1 MPQIS
6 IIVCTRNRAESLPLC
21 LNSIEQAAVANRA
34 VEVELVIVDNG
45 STDATAALLQTWQ
58 KSTSVRCRVLS
69 AEERGLS
76 HARNYG
82 LQQATGNIIAFTDDD
97 CTVTPDYLTQLERAY
112 AADAGPTLRGGRVE
126 LGDPRDLPFTIKT
139 DLAPQRFAGGHPGG
153 FIHGCNLTM
162 SRSALELVGRF
173 DTRLGAGQSIGAA
186 EDSDFVYRAHRS
198 GVMVLYDPSIV
209 VFHHHGRR
217 DFAEVRLLQEVY
229 NLGNGALYAK
239 HGLRDW
245 KLLLRICRDIRGGL
259 WEHWGGPLADKEF
272 GLSHRTILRGNLRGA
287 MRFWLSS
294 LGGINR
300 RDQFQDGPIK

>member
-6 IIVCTRNRAESLPLC
+6 LIVCTRNRAESLPVC

-34 VEVELVIVDNG
+34 VEVELLIVNNG
-45 STDATAALLQTWQ
+45 STDATAAVLRAWQ
-58 KSTSVRCRVLS
+58 RSTPVRCRVLL
-69 AEERGLS
+69 AEQRGLS

-82 LQQATGNIIAFTDDD
+82 LEHATGKIIAFTDDD
-97 CTVTPDYLTQLERAY
+97 CTVAPDYLTQVERAY

-139 DLAPQRFAGGHPGG
+139 DLVPQRFTGGHPGG

-173 DTRLGAGQSIGAA
+173 DIRLGAGQPIGAA

-217 DFAEVRLLQEVY
+217 DFAEAKLLQDVY
-229 NLGNGALYAK
+229 NVGNGALYAK

-245 KLLLRICRDIRGGL
+245 KLLFRICRDIRSGL
-259 WEHWGGPLADKEF
+259 WEYFGGPLADN
-272 GLSHRTILRGNLRGA
+272 GLSHRKNLRGNLSGA

-294 LGGINR
+294 R
-300 RDQFQDGPIK
+300 H

>member
-6 IIVCTRNRAESLPLC
+6 LIVCTRNRAESLPAC

-34 VEVELVIVDNG
+34 VEVELLIVNNG
-45 STDATAALLQTWQ
+45 STDATAAVLRAWQ
-58 KSTSVRCRVLS
+58 RSTSVRCRVLL
-69 AEERGLS
+69 AEQRGLS
-76 HARNYG
+76 HARNCG
-82 LQQATGNIIAFTDDD
+82 LEHATGKIIAFTDDD
-97 CTVTPDYLTQLERAY
+97 CTVARDYLTQVERGY
-112 AADAGPTLRGGRVE
+112 AADAGPALRGGRVE

-139 DLAPQRFAGGHPGG
+139 DLAPQRFTGGHPGG

-173 DTRLGAGQSIGAA
+173 DTRLGAGQPIGAA

-217 DFAEVRLLQEVY
+217 DFAEVKLLQDVY

-239 HGLRDW
+239 HGLRDR
-245 KLLLRICRDIRGGL
+245 KLLFRICRDIRSGL
-259 WEHWGGPLADKEF
+259 WEYFGGPLADKEF
-272 GLSHRTILRGNLRGA
+272 GLSHRKNLRGNLRGA

-294 LGGINR
+294 LG
-300 RDQFQDGPIK
+300 RD

>member
-6 IIVCTRNRAESLPLC
+6 LIVCTRNRAESLPVC
-21 LNSIEQAAVANRA
+21 LNSIERAAIANRA
-34 VEVELVIVDNG
+34 VVVELLIVNNG
-45 STDATAALLQTWQ
+45 STDATAAVLLAWQ
-58 KSTSVRCRVLS
+58 KSASVRCRVLL
-69 AEERGLS
+69 AEQRGLS

-82 LQQATGNIIAFTDDD
+82 LEHATGKIIAFTDDD
-97 CTVTPDYLTQLERAY
+97 CTVARDYLTQVERAY
-112 AADAGPTLRGGRVE
+112 AADAGPALRGGRVE

-139 DLAPQRFAGGHPGG
+139 DLAPQRFNGGHPGG

-173 DTRLGAGQSIGAA
+173 DTRLGAGQPIGAA

-198 GVMVLYDPSIV
+198 GVIVLYDPSIV

-217 DFAEVRLLQEVY
+217 DFAEVKLLQDVY

-239 HGLRDW
+239 HGLRDR
-245 KLLLRICRDIRGGL
+245 KLLFRICRDIRSGL
-259 WEHWGGPLADKEF
+259 WEYFGGPLADKEF
-272 GLSHRTILRGNLRGA
+272 GLSHRKNLRGNLRGA

-294 LGGINR
+294 LG
-300 RDQFQDGPIK
+300 RD

>member
-1 MPQIS
+1 MSQIS
-6 IIVCTRNRAESLPLC
+6 LIVCTRNRAESLPVC

-34 VEVELVIVDNG
+34 VEVELLIVDNG
-45 STDATAALLQTWQ
+45 STDATAAVLLAWQ
-58 KSTSVRCRVLS
+58 KSTSVRCRVLP
-69 AEERGLS
+69 AEQRGLS
-76 HARNYG
+76 HARNHG
-82 LQQATGNIIAFTDDD
+82 LEHATGKIIAFTDDD
-97 CTVTPDYLTQLERAY
+97 CTVAPDYLTQVERAY

-139 DLAPQRFAGGHPGG
+139 DLAPQRFTGGHPGG

-173 DTRLGAGQSIGAA
+173 DTRLGAGQPIGAA

-198 GVMVLYDPSIV
+198 GVMVLYDPLIV

-217 DFAEVRLLQEVY
+217 DFAEVKLLQDVY

-245 KLLLRICRDIRGGL
+245 KLLFRICRDIRSGL
-259 WEHWGGPLADKEF
+259 WEYFGGPLADN
-272 GLSHRTILRGNLRGA
+272 GLSHRKNLRGNLRGA

-294 LGGINR
+294 LGG
-300 RDQFQDGPIK
+300 D

>member
-6 IIVCTRNRAESLPLC
+6 LIVCTRNRAESLPAC

-34 VEVELVIVDNG
+34 VEVELLIVNNG
-45 STDATAALLQTWQ
+45 STDATAAVLQAWQ
-58 KSTSVRCRVLS
+58 KSTSVRCRVLL
-69 AEERGLS
+69 AEQRGLS
-76 HARNYG
+76 HARNCG
-82 LQQATGNIIAFTDDD
+82 LEHATGKIIAFTDDD
-97 CTVTPDYLTQLERAY
+97 CTVARDYLTQVERAY
-112 AADAGPTLRGGRVE
+112 AADAGPALRGGRVE

-173 DTRLGAGQSIGAA
+173 DTRLGAGQPIGAA

-217 DFAEVRLLQEVY
+217 DFAEVKLLQDVY

-245 KLLLRICRDIRGGL
+245 KLLLRICRDIRSGL
-259 WEHWGGPLADKEF
+259 WEYFGGPLADKEF
-272 GLSHRTILRGNLRGA
+272 GLSHRKNLRGNLRGA

-294 LGGINR
+294 LGG
-300 RDQFQDGPIK
+300 D